1 MKNDRMSAA
10 NKGVLSTAR
19 TEEGSKILTRSQ
31 KEPSTKVPGF
41 LFLGASKIY
50 FDWRIKQKRRELRQ
64 QFGFYAWIEPILGKR
79 VSVIPFI

>member
-41 LFLGASKIY
+41 LLLGANKIY

-64 QFGFYAWIEPILGKR
+64 QFGFYAWIEQIREDVK
-79 VSVIPFI
+79 S